1 MTQQRQQ
8 VARGQQETR
17 GQQKIRASSGKLG
30 KPPTR
35 DWFIRFGFGAAVS
48 AVAGVISAV
57 AGPRAGG
64 VFLAFPAILL
74 ASLTLVAKEEGPAQ
88 ARDDARGAVFGT
100 LGLVAFAVVVAVAVT
115 RWPLWATFVA
125 ATLAWVVVSLV
136 AYATARTLGAGA
148 DEPPHARDDA
158 AGR

>member
-1 MTQQRQQ
+1 VTQQSRP
-8 VARGQQETR
+8 E
-17 GQQKIRASSGKLG
+17 IRASSSKLR

-35 DWFIRFGFGAAVS
+35 DWFIRFAFGAAVS

-88 ARDDARGAVFGT
+88 ARDDARGAIFGT

-115 RWPLWATFVA
+115 RWPLWATLVT
-125 ATLAWVVVSLV
+125 ATLAWAAVSLL

-148 DEPPHARDDA
+148 DESPHADEP
-158 AGR
+158 GR